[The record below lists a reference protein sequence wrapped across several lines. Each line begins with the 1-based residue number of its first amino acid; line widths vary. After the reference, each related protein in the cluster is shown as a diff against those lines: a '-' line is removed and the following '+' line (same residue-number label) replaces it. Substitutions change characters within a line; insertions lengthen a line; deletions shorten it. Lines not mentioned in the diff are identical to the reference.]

1 MHQYLDAQSRHRN
14 VYKVSSAYGQFL
26 RFKRIG
32 SREEKLNNH
41 LELLK
46 KGLVKRGCKE
56 DRSDSDTERTKLLE
70 KTTSFQIRNKKN

>member
-46 KGLVKRGCKE
+46 KGLVKRGCK
-56 DRSDSDTERTKLLE
+56 
-70 KTTSFQIRNKKN
+70 